1 MIRFFSIKIF
11 LLSLLLLL
19 YFNTELLIAK
29 NSLKVI
35 IDNNYPPYSFKDEKG
50 ELTGYSIDLWK
61 KFEEKTGIKVII
73 TAKDWNIAQNEMLE
87 GKYDVIDTLFKNP
100 QREQV
105 YLFSE
110 PYEEVD
116 THIFYHKNITGIADF
131 RHLKAFQIATKKG
144 GATVQFL
151 KENGFVNIKEYESD
165 EAIFTSAKRGE
176 VVAIAIGKNTGYYF
190 LYKYGLQNEF
200 KICQDPLFSNMLHRA
215 VLKGNYATL
224 EVIKNGMKKITDK
237 DVEEL
242 REKWFGIYKLK
253 RYNYKLFIYAIII
266 LAIGFIILFVINF
279 FLNRVIRNRTKELEM
294 EKIKF
299 LSIFD
304 NADHMIALL
313 NKDGYVLEAN
323 KITLETMKLEK
334 NEIHMIH
341 LSELPLFSH
350 SKVLVEKMKAGIK
363 FINEN
368 LTTAKTDVTIIGMD
382 GMERSYSLSLT
393 PILIHGEVKYIIA
406 EGKDISEFIR
416 MTKELEQYKASKNL
430 EMLVS
435 GLAHDFN
442 NLLSGI
448 SNYLILIKDK
458 NKEPEID
465 MLIEKTISA
474 YKRASNL
481 VKQLLSFSK
490 GIEINYQKVNIS
502 ELIKQSLHLNT
513 SGKDVKTVLSDKFEK
528 DIKCDPDLISEVL
541 DNLILNSV
549 QALGKDG
556 KIEVEVEPYIID
568 DIEFVSI
575 KIKDNGCGIPKDK
588 LDKIFQ
594 PLYTTKSKGSGLG
607 LYMVKLIIEK
617 HGGLIKVESEENAGT
632 TFQIILPVN

>member
-1 MIRFFSIKIF
+1 MVRFFIIKLV
-11 LLSLLLLL
+11 LLSLVLFLSLNL
-19 YFNTELLIAK
+19 ELLIA
-29 NSLKVI
+29 NNPIKVI
-35 IDNNYPPYSFKDEKG
+35 IDNNYPPYSFINEKG

-73 TAKDWNIAQNEMLE
+73 TAKDWNVAQEEMLE

-100 QREQV
+100 QREKV
-105 YLFSE
+105 YLFSD
-110 PYEEVD
+110 PYEDVD

-131 RHLKAFQIATKKG
+131 THLKGFQIATKKG
-144 GATVQFL
+144 GATIQFL
-151 KENGFVNIKEYESD
+151 KEHGFVNIKEFDSD
-165 EAIFTSAKRGE
+165 EDIFKSAKNGE
-176 VVAIAIGKNTGYYF
+176 VVAIAIGRNTGHYF

-200 KICQDPLFSNMLHRA
+200 KICQRPLFSNKLHRA
-215 VLKGNYATL
+215 VLKGNHATL
-224 EVIKNGMKKITDK
+224 EIINNGMKKITDNEL
-237 DVEEL
+237 EEL

-253 RYNYKLFIYAIII
+253 EYNYKLFIYAIVL

-299 LSIFD
+299 ISIFD

-313 NKDGYVLEAN
+313 NKDGSVLEAN

-334 NEIHMIH
+334 NQIYMMH

-350 SKVLVEKMKAGIK
+350 SKALVEKMKAGIK

-368 LTTAKTDVTIIGMD
+368 LTTAKTDVTIIGID
-382 GMERSYSLSLT
+382 GLERSYSLSLT
-393 PILIHGEVKYIIA
+393 PILIQGEVKYIIA
-406 EGKDISEFIR
+406 EGKDISEFIK
-416 MTKELEQYKASKNL
+416 MTKELEQYKATKNL

-442 NLLSGI
+442 NLLAGI
-448 SNYLILIKDK
+448 SNYLIIIKDK
-458 NKEPEID
+458 NQDEEID
-465 MLIEKTISA
+465 MLLNKTMSA

-490 GIEINYQKVNIS
+490 GIEINYQDVDVS

-513 SGKDVKTVLSDKFEK
+513 SGKDIFTSISDNFRKH
-528 DIKCDPDLISEVL
+528 IKCDPDLMLEVF

-549 QALGKDG
+549 QALSKDG
-556 KIEVEVEPYIID
+556 KIEVSIEPYYID
-568 DIEFVSI
+568 DVEFVSI

-594 PLYTTKSKGSGLG
+594 PLFTTKSKGSGLG
-607 LYMVKLIIEK
+607 LYMVKLIVEK
-617 HGGLIKVESEENAGT
+617 HGGLIKVESEENIGT
-632 TFQIILPVN
+632 TFQIIIPSN